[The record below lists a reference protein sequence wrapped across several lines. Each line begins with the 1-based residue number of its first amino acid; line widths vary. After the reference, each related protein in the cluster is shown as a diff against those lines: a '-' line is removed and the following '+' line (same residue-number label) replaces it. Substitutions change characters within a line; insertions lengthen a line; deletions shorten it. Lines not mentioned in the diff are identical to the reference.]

1 MELKTRYQYTYFL
14 HTYIVNQNRYTK
26 YVTKLLKDERFKLRI
41 FKKEE
46 DLELY
51 TYFLPRIRNFL
62 FKTFE
67 LTKQKQANLEKLPI
81 ETRAA
86 LLSEMPSITFE
97 YELEKDMQGKTVDEN
112 SIFFRVLK
120 IGLVLFNTGICF
132 MYIKTNIDESKEFS
146 DVLNFNYKFRDINQ
160 EFNNLKNY
168 ENIKV
173 QADCF
178 EDIKTIKE
186 FISEITGPNFDAL
199 KLNLD
204 VERFYTYSY
213 ECIEQTAWNSG
224 TSFENIQSD
233 FLKYIN
239 ILPNDKGMHIDANE
253 NIKIIQNSKYSK
265 IGLSKL
271 GANLFCSDIDITN
284 YTVLPREYENQYL
297 YTYILTLYLKTY
309 LKKLNYDF
317 KYGKNLEKTR
327 KAFIEFTKGL
337 WIQEIT
343 SEDMGSLIYQNMKE
357 VLEVEKIYMEAKNK
371 YDILYR
377 ELNIEKTQKTSKFI
391 LAVLV
396 TTLVFNILNFIVY
409 FKK

>member
-284 YTVLPREYENQYL
+284 YTVLLKEYENQYL

>member
-284 YTVLPREYENQYL
+284 YTVLLKEYENQYL

-327 KAFIEFTKGL
+327 KALIEFTKGL